1 MPTEKQLANL
11 KPCSSK
17 SEARE
22 RGRKGGLAKKANELQ
37 RLAHKEAKERIIKE
51 AYGQILEKLENGELN
66 NQELISVFKSAVDIS
81 GDKTEK
87 QEVVTPEALTV
98 KVITRENK

>member
-11 KPCSSK
+11 RPVTTK

-22 RGRKGGLAKKANELQ
+22 RGRNGGLKKKANELQ

-51 AYGQILEKLENGELN
+51 AYGQILKKLENGELN

-87 QEVVTPEALTV
+87 QEVVTPEALQI
-98 KVITRENK
+98 KVITKDD